1 MRAHLLFLAVLLAAT
16 ARAEEITNEACLA
29 CHGNEGF
36 ASPSG
41 HPLYTNTQAFNASVH
56 ASLPCTTCH
65 AEITELP
72 HPDRLKRVG
81 IEACATCH
89 SDVVAAYQRSI
100 HGEARTIG
108 FGEAASCA
116 DCHGNVHAITP
127 HTEATSPA
135 NWSHMAATC
144 ARCHAKIELAE
155 KFQIPVV
162 RPAEAYLQ
170 SVHALAVVAGR
181 RGAVCSDC
189 HGSHDILSATDPQAT
204 IYRTNVPGTCGRCH
218 TKELAAY
225 DASVHGKALAR
236 GVTEAPVCTD
246 CHGEHRILGPA
257 NKASPVF
264 AANVP
269 IETCG
274 HCHADERLNAKYGLP
289 SHKVTA
295 FEDSYHGLALRA
307 GKITVANCS
316 SCHGVHDILPASDPH
331 STINAKNLPATC
343 GKCHPGAGTRFAI
356 GSVHGASNAVGT
368 WAAGW
373 VRWIYLWLIT
383 LTIGGMFVHN
393 ALDFSLKVR
402 RPRTGPPPVPPGQ
415 PERMTRPL
423 RWQHGLTMLSF
434 SVLVYTGFAL
444 KYPGSWWAA
453 PLVRWEG
460 PLGLR
465 GLTHRVAA
473 VVMIIA
479 LVWHVGQICVSRR
492 LRTCIVFGMLPS
504 LHDARVLFG
513 TLAYYLRLRR
523 TPPHSGKT
531 FNYAEKAEYL
541 AFMWGSVVMAVT
553 GFALWFSNKTLE
565 YLPGWVP
572 DVATAVHFYEA
583 ILASLAILVWHFYWV
598 IFDPDVYPMDWTWW
612 DGHPPNQRVLERLPE
627 EHEHATETKT
637 ETTP

>member
-1 MRAHLLFLAVLLAAT
+1 MVVALLIAVLLIVSSPST
-16 ARAEEITNEACLA
+16 AEEITSEACLA

-41 HPLYTNTQAFNASVH
+41 HPLYTNTVAFNASVH
-56 ASLPCTTCH
+56 GSLPCTICH

-81 IEACATCH
+81 LEPCATCH
-89 SDVVAAYQRSI
+89 SDAVAAYQRSI

-108 FGEAASCA
+108 FGEAAGCS

-135 NWSHMAATC
+135 NWSRMAATC

-170 SVHALAVVAGR
+170 SVHAGGVAAGR
-181 RGAVCSDC
+181 HAAVCSDC
-189 HGSHDILSATDPQAT
+189 HGSHGILAANDPQSS
-204 IYRTNVPGTCGRCH
+204 IYRTNVPATCGHCH
-218 TKELAAY
+218 TKVLAAY

-236 GVTEAPVCTD
+236 GVTDAPVCTD
-246 CHGEHRILGPA
+246 CHGEHRILGPT

-269 IETCG
+269 VETCG

-307 GKITVANCS
+307 GKVTVANCS
-316 SCHGVHDILPASDPH
+316 SCHGVHDILPATDPH
-331 STINAKNLPATC
+331 STINVKNLPATC

-356 GSVHGASNAVGT
+356 GSVHGSSNAVGT
-368 WAAGW
+368 WAASW
-373 VRWIYLWLIT
+373 VRSIYLSLIA

-393 ALDFSLKVR
+393 ALAFSRKVR
-402 RPRTGPPPVPPGQ
+402 RPQTGPPPVPPGQ
-415 PERMTRPL
+415 PERMIRPL
-423 RWQHGLTMLSF
+423 RWQHGLTMASF

-444 KYPGSWWAA
+444 KYPESWWAA
-453 PLVRWEG
+453 PLVYWEG

-473 VVMIIA
+473 VVMIVA
-479 LVWHVGQICVSRR
+479 LVWHVGHLCVSRR
-492 LRTCIVFGMLPS
+492 LRTCMVFGMLPS
-504 LHDARVLFG
+504 LHDAKVLFG

-523 TPPHSGKT
+523 TPPHSGTT

-541 AFMWGSVVMAVT
+541 AFMWGSAVMTVT
-553 GFALWFSNKTLE
+553 GFTLWFANLTLQ

-583 ILASLAILVWHFYWV
+583 ILASLAIVVWHFYWV

-612 DGHPPNQRVLERLPE
+612 DGQPPNQRVLERLPE
-627 EHEHATETKT
+627 EHEDEAETE
-637 ETTP
+637 PGQQ